1 MKTSTGKAK
10 KVDELRF
17 AAMKEIGCLCCL
29 LHGHPNVPGE
39 VHHLTSRGRRI
50 GHQATL
56 FLCPGHHRG
65 VDFPM
70 PYNEWKK
77 VVGPSYAL
85 DRKEFRE
92 DFGEDTLLLSI
103 QNELIRPILAAWA
116 GEYT

>member
-10 KVDELRF
+10 KADELRF
-17 AAMKEIGCLCCL
+17 AAMKEAGCLCCL

-77 VVGPSYAL
+77 AVGPSYAL

-92 DFGEDTLLLSI
+92 DFGEDALLLEI